1 MREGVVERQG
11 DLYAR
16 TGSKLIE
23 QWHSKYFSQIFPFV
37 MPRMVSGPDFSPNT
51 EERWRRSFPDA
62 PFVSIRQF
70 VGGFARR
77 IEAACRTDWMALPV
91 MRSVAYKWVAQH
103 TMSIVSSFSGK
114 RNRPTDT
121 SAQECVK
128 AGQDLYDHLHKYA
141 TATETT
147 TQDQFVRVIEYTCRF
162 VTGPSDMEQRILRK
176 ALRFC

>member
-11 DLYAR
+11 DLYAK

-51 EERWRRSFPDA
+51 EERWRRRFDNT

-91 MRSVAYKWVAQH
+91 MRSVAYKWVAEH

-114 RNRPTDT
+114 
-121 SAQECVK
+121 SYSCVISNH
-128 AGQDLYDHLHKYA
+128 LETNLRHRLWDH
-141 TATETT
+141 
-147 TQDQFVRVIEYTCRF
+147 
-162 VTGPSDMEQRILRK
+162 RIYLSWHN
-176 ALRFC
+176 